1 MELITPDVG
10 LIIWMTL
17 SFLILLFLLGKFAWK
32 PVLKMLNER
41 ETKIN
46 EALNE
51 ANLAREQMKQLAV
64 DNERLLAKAKDE
76 RDAILNEARKL
87 SQKMY
92 DDAKARAQEESQRIL
107 AAAKEDINIE
117 KQKAITDI
125 RNMIAEISLEI
136 AEKVIE
142 HELSDT
148 QKHQQYVDKRIEKL
162 NFN

>member
-1 MELITPDVG
+1 MELINPDVG
-10 LIIWMTL
+10 LIIWMTV

-41 ETKIN
+41 EEKIN
-46 EALNE
+46 MALNE
-51 ANLAREQMKQLAV
+51 ANLAKEEMKQLAV
-64 DNERLLAKAKDE
+64 NNERLLMAAKDE
-76 RDAILNEARKL
+76 RDAILNEARKV

-92 DDAKARAQEESQRIL
+92 DDAKRKAQEESQRIL
-107 AAAKEDINIE
+107 VSAKEDINIE

-142 HELSDT
+142 QELSDK
-148 QKHQQYVDKRIEKL
+148 QKHQQYISKRIETL

>member
-1 MELITPDVG
+1 MELINPDIG
-10 LIIWMTL
+10 LIIWMTI
-17 SFLILLFLLGKFAWK
+17 SFLILLLLLGKFAWI

-41 ETKIN
+41 EKKIN

-51 ANLAREQMKQLAV
+51 ANLAREQMKQLTA
-64 DNERLLAKAKDE
+64 DNERLLMVAKEKRE
-76 RDAILNEARKL
+76 AIINDGRKI

-92 DDAKARAQEESQRIL
+92 DEAKAKVQEESQRIL
-107 AAAKEDINIE
+107 AAAKDDINIE

-142 HELSDT
+142 DELSDK
-148 QKHQQYVDKRIEKL
+148 QKHQHYVDKRIEKL
-162 NFN
+162 KFN